1 MSDTEPS
8 SAGLGF
14 LVGVMAMLTFFRAQ
28 GKFAIQVLAGTA
40 LSQRTRAKL
49 EGTQQ

>member
-14 LVGVMAMLTFFRAQ
+14 LVGVMAMLAFFQAE
-28 GKFAIQVLAGTA
+28 GIFAIQVAVGTA

-49 EGTQQ
+49 EGAQQ